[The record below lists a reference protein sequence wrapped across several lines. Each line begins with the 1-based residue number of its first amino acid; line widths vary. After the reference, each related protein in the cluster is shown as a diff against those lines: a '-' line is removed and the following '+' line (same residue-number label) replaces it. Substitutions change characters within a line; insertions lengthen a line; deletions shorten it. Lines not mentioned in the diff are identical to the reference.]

1 MANNRVFYAIQQVA
15 VKDNSALP
23 GNAVATWNAKKFPYG
38 PMASGLD
45 QVWGKW
51 EAPRGMQSVGMST
64 TFNIEEAF
72 ELGQVEV
79 YEQSERQP
87 EIEYTLS
94 RVLDGTKA
102 LWFMLV
108 DPSGS
113 NNNLTGKTA
122 SFRADVILNIYAD
135 TAYRAD
141 GTPVSACLGS
151 GMYISG
157 MTYTYPVDG
166 PCTEEATL
174 VGNDKI
180 WASFDASV
188 EHQDESVLTWPQ
200 TGWEEEAPR
209 GVPSGVFGW
218 TNIGGVQEVAGG
230 TAAAGTII
238 MGSGI
243 QRREEVD
250 IRRSVLPGDIP
261 GVATF
266 TSSGILAWFF
276 TGVTPIAGNAEQT
289 VQIGDANTDDIVEHI
304 QGITCS
310 VDLSRRDIFEVGSK
324 RPYVKVVDYPVEV
337 TCSVEVL
344 TSNGDLIDAR
354 ALDSEDNTIANNTI
368 IIRTVEGLQVDLG
381 ASNRLMSID
390 VGGGEAGGG
399 DMTIT
404 YNYRSF
410 GTFNVTHDAYN
421 PNHRIIIMETGNSRF
436 NQGAPSWKR
445 SDFFGA

>member
-23 GNAVATWNAKKFPYG
+23 GNKVALWNAKKFPYG

-45 QVWGKW
+45 EVWGFW

-79 YEQSERQP
+79 FEQSERQP
-87 EIEYTLS
+87 DIEFTLS
-94 RVLDGTKA
+94 RILDGTKP

-122 SFRADVILNIYAD
+122 SFRSDVILNIYAD
-135 TAYRAD
+135 TSYRAD

-151 GMYISG
+151 GMYITG
-157 MTYTYPVDG
+157 ITYTYPVDG
-166 PCTEEATL
+166 ACTEEATL
-174 VGNDKI
+174 IGNDKI
-180 WASFDASV
+180 WASFDASISG
-188 EHQDESVLTWPQ
+188 QDESALGWPQ
-200 TGWEEEAPR
+200 VGWEEEAPR

-218 TNIGGVQEVAGG
+218 VNIGGAQEVAGG
-230 TAAAGTII
+230 TASAGTIVV
-238 MGSGI
+238 GSGI

-250 IRRSVLPGDIP
+250 IRRSVLPADIP
-261 GVATF
+261 GVITF
-266 TSSGILAWFF
+266 SSSGILSTYF
-276 TGVTPIAGNAEQT
+276 TGVALIEGNAEQR
-289 VQIGDANTDDIVEHI
+289 VQVGDANTDYIVEHI
-304 QGITCS
+304 QSITCS
-310 VDLSRRDIFEVGSK
+310 VDLGRRDIFELGSK
-324 RPYVKVVDYPVEV
+324 RPYVRVVDYPIEV

-354 ALDSEDNTIANNTI
+354 ALDSEDNTIANNPI
-368 IIRTVEGLQVDLG
+368 ILRTVDGLQVDLG
-381 ASNRLMSID
+381 DSNRLMSID

-410 GTFNVTHDAYN
+410 GTFNVTHDAFN
-421 PNHRIIIMETGNSRF
+421 PNHRIIIMATGKSRF
-436 NQGAPSWKR
+436 NQGAPSWLR
-445 SDFFGA
+445 SDFGI

>member
-15 VKDNSALP
+15 VKDNAADP
-23 GNAVATWNAKKFPYG
+23 GNEVATLNAKKFPPG
-38 PMASGLD
+38 AMSSGVD
-45 QVWGKW
+45 EVWGKW
-51 EAPRGMQSVGMST
+51 EVPRGMQSVGMST

-87 EIEYTLS
+87 DVEYTLS
-94 RVLDGTKA
+94 RVLDGTKP
-102 LWFMLV
+102 LWFMLA

-141 GTPVSACLGS
+141 GTPVSAALGS
-151 GMYISG
+151 GMYLTG
-157 MTYTYPVDG
+157 MTYTFPVDG
-166 PCTEEATL
+166 MCTEEATL
-174 VGNDKI
+174 IGNDKI
-180 WASFDASV
+180 WASFDASISG
-188 EHQDESVLTWPQ
+188 QDETALTWPQ

-218 TNIGGVQEVAGG
+218 TNIAGAQEVAGG
-230 TAAAGTII
+230 TASAGTIVV
-238 MGSGI
+238 GSGI

-250 IRRSVLPGDIP
+250 IRRSVLPADIP
-261 GVATF
+261 GITTF
-266 TSSGILAWFF
+266 SSSGINSSVF
-276 TGVTPIAGNAEQT
+276 TGSDPGGVLQT
-289 VQIGDANTDDIVEHI
+289 VLVGDSNTDYIVEHI
-304 QGITCS
+304 QNITCA

-324 RPYVKVVDYPVEV
+324 RPYVRVVDFPIEV
-337 TCSVEVL
+337 TCSVEVI

-368 IIRTVEGLQVDLG
+368 IIRTVDGMQVDLG
-381 ASNRLMSID
+381 DSNRLMSVD

-410 GTFNVTHDAYN
+410 GTFNVSHDAFN
-421 PNHRIIIMETGNSRF
+421 PNHRIIVMETGNSRF

-445 SDFFGA
+445 SDFAI

>member
-15 VKDNSALP
+15 VKDNSADP
-23 GNAVATWNAKKFPYG
+23 GNAVTVWNSKKFPAG
-38 PMASGLD
+38 AMSSGID
-45 QVWGKW
+45 EVWGKW

-87 EIEYTLS
+87 DIEFTLS
-94 RVLDGTKA
+94 RILDGTKP

-135 TAYRAD
+135 TSYRAD

-151 GMYISG
+151 GMYITG

-166 PCTEEATL
+166 ACTEETTL
-174 VGNDKI
+174 IGNDKI
-180 WASFDASV
+180 WASFDASISG
-188 EHQDESVLTWPQ
+188 QDESALSWPQ
-200 TGWEEEAPR
+200 VGWEEEAPR
-209 GVPSGVFGW
+209 GVPSGTFGW
-218 TNIGGVQEVAGG
+218 VNIGAAQEVAGG
-230 TAAAGTII
+230 TASAGTIVV
-238 MGSGI
+238 GSGI

-250 IRRSVLPGDIP
+250 IRRSVLPSDIP
-261 GVATF
+261 GITTF
-266 TSSGILAWFF
+266 SSSGINSSVF
-276 TGVTPIAGNAEQT
+276 TGSDPGGVEQT
-289 VQIGDANTDDIVEHI
+289 VTVGDANTDYIVEHI
-304 QGITCS
+304 QSITCS
-310 VDLSRRDIFEVGSK
+310 VDLGRRDIFEVGSK
-324 RPYVKVVDYPVEV
+324 SPYVRVVDYPIEV
-337 TCSVEVL
+337 TCSIEVL

-368 IIRTVEGLQVDLG
+368 ILRTIDGLQVDLG
-381 ASNRLMSID
+381 SSNRLMSID

-410 GTFNVTHDAYN
+410 GTFNVTHDAFN
-421 PNHRIIIMETGNSRF
+421 PNHRIIVMATGNSRF
-436 NQGAPSWKR
+436 NQGAPSFLR
-445 SDFFGA
+445 SDFSI

>member
-23 GNAVATWNAKKFPYG
+23 GNKVALWNAKKFPYG

-45 QVWGKW
+45 EVWGFW

-87 EIEYTLS
+87 DIEFTLS
-94 RVLDGTKA
+94 RVLDGTKP

-135 TAYRAD
+135 TSYRAD

-151 GMYISG
+151 GMYITG

-166 PCTEEATL
+166 ACTEESTL
-174 VGNDKI
+174 IGNDKI
-180 WASFDASV
+180 WASFDSSISGQNETA
-188 EHQDESVLTWPQ
+188 LGIPQ
-200 TGWEEEAPR
+200 VGWEEEAPR

-218 TNIGGVQEVAGG
+218 VNIGGAQEVAGG
-230 TAAAGTII
+230 TASAGTIV

-250 IRRSVLPGDIP
+250 IRRSVLPADIP
-261 GVATF
+261 GVVSF
-266 TSSGILAWFF
+266 SSSGILAWFF

-289 VQIGDANTDDIVEHI
+289 VQIGDANTDNIVEHI
-304 QGITCS
+304 QSITCS
-310 VDLSRRDIFEVGSK
+310 VDLGRRDIFEVGSK
-324 RPYVKVVDYPVEV
+324 RPYVRVVDYPIEV
-337 TCSVEVL
+337 TCSIEVL

-368 IIRTVEGLQVDLG
+368 IIRTVDGLQVDLG
-381 ASNRLMSID
+381 PSNRLMSID

-410 GTFNVTHDAYN
+410 GTFNVTHDAFN
-421 PNHRIIIMETGNSRF
+421 PNHRIIIMATGNSRF

-445 SDFFGA
+445 SDFFDA

>member
-15 VKDNSALP
+15 VKDNAADP
-23 GNAVATWNAKKFPYG
+23 GNAVAALNAKKFPPG
-38 PMASGLD
+38 AMSSGVD
-45 QVWGKW
+45 EVWGKW
-51 EAPRGMQSVGMST
+51 EVPRGMQSVGMST

-87 EIEYTLS
+87 DIEYTLS
-94 RVLDGTKA
+94 RVLDGTKP
-102 LWFMLV
+102 LWFMLA

-141 GTPVSACLGS
+141 GTPVSAALGS
-151 GMYISG
+151 GMYLTG

-166 PCTEEATL
+166 MCTEEATL
-174 VGNDKI
+174 IGNDKI
-180 WASFDASV
+180 WASFDASISG
-188 EHQDESVLTWPQ
+188 QDETVLTWPQ
-200 TGWEEEAPR
+200 VGWETEAPR

-218 TNIGGVQEVAGG
+218 TNIAGAQEVAGG
-230 TAAAGTII
+230 TASAGTIVV
-238 MGSGI
+238 GSGI

-250 IRRSVLPGDIP
+250 IRRSILPADIP
-261 GVATF
+261 GITTF
-266 TSSGILAWFF
+266 SSSGINSSVF
-276 TGVTPIAGNAEQT
+276 TGSDPGGVMQT
-289 VQIGDANTDDIVEHI
+289 VLVGDSNTDYIVEHI
-304 QGITCS
+304 QTITCA
-310 VDLSRRDIFEVGSK
+310 VDLSRRDIFELGSK
-324 RPYVKVVDYPVEV
+324 RPYVRVVDFPIEV
-337 TCSVEVL
+337 TCAVEVL

-354 ALDSEDNTIANNTI
+354 ALDSEDNTVANNTI
-368 IIRTVEGLQVDLG
+368 IIRTVDGLQVDLG
-381 ASNRLMSID
+381 DSNRLMSVD

-421 PNHRIIIMETGNSRF
+421 PNHRVIIMETGNSRF

-445 SDFFGA
+445 SNFAI

>member
-23 GNAVATWNAKKFPYG
+23 GNTVALWNAKKFPYG

-45 QVWGKW
+45 EVWGFW

-87 EIEYTLS
+87 DIEFTLS
-94 RVLDGTKA
+94 RILDGTKP

-135 TAYRAD
+135 TSYRAD

-151 GMYISG
+151 GMYITG

-166 PCTEEATL
+166 ACTEESTL
-174 VGNDKI
+174 IGNDKI
-180 WASFDASV
+180 WASFDSSISGQNETA
-188 EHQDESVLTWPQ
+188 LGIPQ
-200 TGWEEEAPR
+200 VGWEEEAPR

-218 TNIGGVQEVAGG
+218 VNIGGAQEVAGG
-230 TAAAGTII
+230 TASAGTIV

-250 IRRSVLPGDIP
+250 IRRSVLPADIP
-261 GVATF
+261 GVVSF
-266 TSSGILAWFF
+266 SSSGILAWFF

-289 VQIGDANTDDIVEHI
+289 VQIGDANTDNIVEHI
-304 QGITCS
+304 QSITCS
-310 VDLSRRDIFEVGSK
+310 VDLGRRDIFEVGSK
-324 RPYVKVVDYPVEV
+324 RPYVRVVDYPIEV
-337 TCSVEVL
+337 TCSIEVL

-368 IIRTVEGLQVDLG
+368 IIRTVDGLQVDLG
-381 ASNRLMSID
+381 PSNRLMSID

-410 GTFNVTHDAYN
+410 GTFNVTHDAFN
-421 PNHRIIIMETGNSRF
+421 PNHRIIIMATGNSRF

-445 SDFFGA
+445 SDFFDA